1 MIKIIFEY
9 ILIKFLLIYI
19 KLQYYIKFKSPHYK
33 GILDIYGISQDPNTK
48 EYILVMRHAND
59 GSLTDYI
66 TKDFKNLKWKDK
78 IRILHSIISGL
89 NIIHQEKLV
98 HRDFHSGNILHSDNL
113 PQKMM
118 IADLG
123 LSAPADQ
130 GQSNIVG
137 VLPYIAPEVLNGRP
151 YTQKSD
157 IYSFGILM
165 SVISTGQQPFNDKA
179 HGHGLMLKICEGLRP
194 AFSNNTPKFYIELA
208 YKCMYADPDNRPTA
222 EEILKIMDFWKDIE
236 DVEDILES
244 NKHNYSKEQLD
255 ELIIMEE
262 IFDKMDHIEYDPST
276 ISVTMHPNAVYTS
289 RILKS
294 TNLPQARNSNKVTI
308 ISNNYGNYLI
318 YLIQHR
324 YY

>member
-1 MIKIIFEY
+1 
-9 ILIKFLLIYI
+9 
-19 KLQYYIKFKSPHYK
+19 
-33 GILDIYGISQDPNTK
+33 
-48 EYILVMRHAND
+48 MRYAND

-66 TKDFKNLKWKDK
+66 TKEFKNLKWKHK
-78 IRILHSIISGL
+78 IRILYSIIAGL

-98 HRDFHSGNILHSDNL
+98 HHDFHSGNILHSNML

-130 GQSNIVG
+130 EPSSIVG
-137 VLPYIAPEVLNGRP
+137 VLPYIAPEVLNGKP

-194 AFSNNTPKFYIELA
+194 GFSNNTPKIYIELA
-208 YKCMYADPDNRPTA
+208 YKCMDADPDNRPTA
-222 EEILKIMDFWKDIE
+222 EEILKTIAFWKDIQNIKY
-236 DVEDILES
+236 ILES
-244 NKHNYSKEQLD
+244 NEPNYSKEQLD
-255 ELIIMEE
+255 ELRMMEE

-276 ISVTMHPNAVYTS
+276 IPVTMHSNAVYTS
-289 RILKS
+289 RILKLKS
-294 TNLPQARNSNKVTI
+294 TNLPQPRNSNKVTI
-308 ISNNYGNYLI
+308 ISSNHGNYLI
-318 YLIQHR
+318 YFITTE
-324 YY
+324 